1 MGTSTLPRRHM
12 VLSKRSSVGT
22 LEFIKLLTHSEPT
35 AVIVLK
41 VSTVQNQVVCL
52 GVVKA
57 CAMDSLC
64 YGLSVLFC

>member
-1 MGTSTLPRRHM
+1 M

-22 LEFIKLLTHSEPT
+22 IKLLTHSEPS

>member
-1 MGTSTLPRRHM
+1 M

-22 LEFIKLLTHSEPT
+22 LEFIKLLTHSEPS